1 MAPAVNSVTLIGRN
15 SAVELI
21 EFPSGAT
28 RARFDVSVQWR
39 DGQQAVIPCEAW
51 GKIALQAAD
60 MEPGLLIGLIGSL
73 TRDKTIRLD
82 RLERLGA
89 AR

>member
-1 MAPAVNSVTLIGRN
+1 MALAVNSVTLVGRN

-28 RARFDVSVQWR
+28 RARFDITIKRGERV
-39 DGQQAVIPCEAW
+39 DTIPCEAW
-51 GKIALQAAD
+51 GKIALQAAK